1 TALHEAA
8 ARLRQDTAA
17 TAYVAAVR
25 EMPFV
30 SDLLERRLGLEW
42 AKVAIVSDDPAKGLG
57 RAAADVL
64 LPRQIVATMGSP
76 REELDLVS
84 PYFVPTASGVET
96 FAALVAGG
104 VRVRILINSLEA
116 TDVDA

>member
-1 TALHEAA
+1 
-8 ARLRQDTAA
+8 
-17 TAYVAAVR
+17 
-25 EMPFV
+25 
-30 SDLLERRLGLEW
+30 
-42 AKVAIVSDDPAKGLG
+42 IVSDDPAKGLG

-116 TDVDA
+116 TDVDAVHSGYIKHRKRLLRAGVELYEMRMVPNGAG